1 MANLLLKIGKA
12 SDNDIVINNSFI
24 SDYHIELFVDENNAV
39 FLTDLKSN
47 NGTFVNGKRLKG
59 FIRLQSK
66 DEVFIGNGYFFDWE
80 KTLYDMQKKNKK
92 SLDIKKN
99 VKNKSEVKQS
109 FIRKHVDLVVIYSL
123 VFIMLIY
130 LSIIL

>member
-12 SDNDIVINNSFI
+12 SDNDIVINNSCI
-24 SDYHIELFVDENNAV
+24 SDYHIELFVDENNAI

-47 NGTFVNGKRLKG
+47 DGTFVNGKRLKG

-80 KTLYDMQKKNKK
+80 KILYDTQKKNKK
-92 SLDIKKN
+92 SLDIKKK
-99 VKNKSEVKQS
+99 VKNKSKVKQS

>member
-24 SDYHIELFVDENNAV
+24 SDYHIELFVDENNAI

-80 KTLYDMQKKNKK
+80 KILYDMQKKNKK
-92 SLDIKKN
+92 SLDIKKK